1 MTPLSLP
8 QLSFTVE
15 SSNLSLPPS
24 VSVPGPID
32 EEHQPLQGDGD
43 VLAREEDQAQQAA
56 NERDEESELN
66 VREGEGLVLDTGA
79 TQGHQLNLRHQKYI
93 IPQRSSS
100 QNEYKY

>member
-1 MTPLSLP
+1 MTPLSLS

-15 SSNLSLPPS
+15 SSNLSLPPP

-93 IPQRSSS
+93 IPQRFSS
-100 QNEYKY
+100 QNECKY

>member
-15 SSNLSLPPS
+15 SSNLSLSP
-24 VSVPGPID
+24 SVPGPVD

-93 IPQRSSS
+93 IP
-100 QNEYKY
+100 